1 MLPFLIDGKF
11 VVTGANGII
20 EYIIRKSNNIS
31 LLGNSIH
38 DKLRISQLKSRPD
51 IKDNVIALICQ
62 TSRPNS
68 KDSPQ
73 HPLEH
78 YWKHMI
84 EPRLKEIETDCSEKE
99 WFLGY
104 LSIFD
109 FIFYEMMNN
118 LEYLFPDLMQHF
130 PKLMSLRNRVYSL
143 EAISSY

>member
-1 MLPFLIDGKF
+1 
-11 VVTGANGII
+11 
-20 EYIIRKSNNIS
+20 
-31 LLGNSIH
+31 
-38 DKLRISQLKSRPD
+38 
-51 IKDNVIALICQ
+51 
-62 TSRPNS
+62 
-68 KDSPQ
+68 
-73 HPLEH
+73 
-78 YWKHMI
+78 MI

-130 PKLMSLRNRVYSL
+130 PKLMNLRNRVYSL